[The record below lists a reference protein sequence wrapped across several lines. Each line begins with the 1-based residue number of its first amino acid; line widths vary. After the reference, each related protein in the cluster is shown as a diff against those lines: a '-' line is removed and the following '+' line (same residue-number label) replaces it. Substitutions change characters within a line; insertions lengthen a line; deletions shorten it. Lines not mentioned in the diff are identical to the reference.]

1 MGEHKGPSDT
11 EGYRFMKETIKN
23 RPVNWKALFRR
34 ALFLIGSAA
43 LFGAVAALVFSLV
56 YPAAVERMG
65 TQQDD
70 GEKVKI
76 PKDELD
82 ATEAPAQ
89 EEAPTPRVVE
99 VPRQITLEDYDK
111 IYNEI
116 LAIAEGPRKA
126 LVHVSGVQGEEDL
139 LDNTVLSSGETEGII
154 FEENGREY
162 FILTERTVLLDA
174 EEVQVRFVDGS
185 ASPATQ
191 MKTDMATGLAVITVS
206 KGSMKEKTLEAVT
219 VAPLGNSYS
228 LVQGKSVIA
237 IGCPTGYNDS
247 VAYGNVTSVS
257 NKISVMD
264 MEYNLL
270 TTDIL
275 GSGEGSGVLL
285 DTTGSIIGIIAMDY
299 GPEDTRTMVKA
310 MSVSQLKPLIENLS
324 NGKDVTYMG
333 IWGREV
339 SEEAAESMGSSR
351 GIFVEKVEEDS
362 PAMEAGIQRG
372 DVVTAFNKK
381 SVHTMQ
387 RFYTEL
393 QKCTKGQKVQVAI
406 MRKGA
411 EGYGQTKITVAL
423 DVK

>member
-43 LFGAVAALVFSLV
+43 MFGAVAALVFSLV

-89 EEAPTPRVVE
+89 EETPTPRVVE

-139 LDNTVLSSGETEGII
+139 LDNTVLSSGEMEGII
-154 FEENGREY
+154 F
-162 FILTERTVLLDA
+162 